1 MGFYFLLG
9 STQTG
14 KSVCR
19 RPMQQATPKGP
30 RSWWRYR
37 SCFILYLSSH
47 HPHSSCSDNLLQSI
61 KQALIWSY
69 HPAKNFHFNWQGA
82 PFITGGVAMC
92 SLTAGE
98 RDTGKLFRRCPEP
111 ENKNAAKPLQPRP
124 TENRRLRTR
133 CGLLNTCKEHSCVW
147 EHFWLF
153 SKKKT
158 PSEMQHLRMSKETF
172 STLFVFFVYFSP
184 SSSLRKVFFYTNN
197 SCKFCFFAT
206 TISAILRR
214 WVCFF
219 MKTDFEGSCLLFSNG
234 CFAVNGCRQNESKQ
248 LIKIHK

>member
-19 RPMQQATPKGP
+19 RPLWQATPKDP
-30 RSWWRYR
+30 LSWWRYR
-37 SCFILYLSSH
+37 SSFILYLSSH

-82 PFITGGVAMC
+82 PFITGGVSMC

-98 RDTGKLFRRCPEP
+98 RDTGKLFRRCPVP

-124 TENRRLRTR
+124 TENRRPGPAVGFTIPAKSIHV
-133 CGLLNTCKEHSCVW
+133 CGNA
-147 EHFWLF
+147 FGFF
-153 SKKKT
+153 SKKDAVWNAT
-158 PSEMQHLRMSKETF
+158 SENVKGD
-172 STLFVFFVYFSP
+172 VFYTSALLYFSP
-184 SSSLRKVFFYTNN
+184 SSSPGKGFFTP
-197 SCKFCFFAT
+197 
-206 TISAILRR
+206 TIPA
-214 WVCFF
+214 
-219 MKTDFEGSCLLFSNG
+219 N
-234 CFAVNGCRQNESKQ
+234 
-248 LIKIHK
+248 

>member
-9 STQTG
+9 STQIG

-82 PFITGGVAMC
+82 PFITGGVSMC

-124 TENRRLRTR
+124 TENRRLRPAVGFSIPAKSIHVLVFSKTDA
-133 CGLLNTCKEHSCVW
+133 VW
-147 EHFWLF
+147 NASSENVKGDIFYTFVLF
-153 SKKKT
+153 S
-158 PSEMQHLRMSKETF
+158 
-172 STLFVFFVYFSP
+172 
-184 SSSLRKVFFYTNN
+184 
-197 SCKFCFFAT
+197 
-206 TISAILRR
+206 
-214 WVCFF
+214 
-219 MKTDFEGSCLLFSNG
+219 
-234 CFAVNGCRQNESKQ
+234 
-248 LIKIHK
+248 IKLT

>member
-19 RPMQQATPKGP
+19 RLMQQATPKGP
-30 RSWWRYR
+30 HSWWRYR
-37 SCFILYLSSH
+37 SRFILYLSSH

-82 PFITGGVAMC
+82 PFITDGVSMC

-124 TENRRLRTR
+124 TENRRLRPAVGFSIPAKSIHV
-133 CGLLNTCKEHSCVW
+133 CGNT
-147 EHFWLF
+147 FGFF

-172 STLFVFFVYFSP
+172 STLLYFLCIFLPQAHLEKFF
-184 SSSLRKVFFYTNN
+184 LH
-197 SCKFCFFAT
+197 
-206 TISAILRR
+206 
-214 WVCFF
+214 
-219 MKTDFEGSCLLFSNG
+219 
-234 CFAVNGCRQNESKQ
+234 QQQ
-248 LIKIHK
+248 L

>member
-1 MGFYFLLG
+1 MGFYFLLD
-9 STQTG
+9 STQIG

-30 RSWWRYR
+30 WSWWRYR
-37 SCFILYLSSH
+37 SRFILYLSSH

-82 PFITGGVAMC
+82 PFITGGVSMC

-124 TENRRLRTR
+124 TENRRLRPAV
-133 CGLLNTCKEHSCVW
+133 GFSIPAKSIHVLAFSAKKDAVW
-147 EHFWLF
+147 NA
-153 SKKKT
+153 S
-158 PSEMQHLRMSKETF
+158 SENVKGDIFYTF
-172 STLFVFFVYFSP
+172 VLFVYLL
-184 SSSLRKVFFYTNN
+184 SLKLT
-197 SCKFCFFAT
+197 
-206 TISAILRR
+206 
-214 WVCFF
+214 
-219 MKTDFEGSCLLFSNG
+219 
-234 CFAVNGCRQNESKQ
+234 
-248 LIKIHK
+248 